1 MATPAEIR
9 AALDA
14 RFGSDFLA
22 EITRLE
28 GELQRLYD
36 GTLGQADQTAQRFRL
51 SQMLASMQELR
62 RLLGQASAQAAA
74 AAAAEAAP
82 TGPSPHP
89 A

>member
-22 EITRLE
+22 EINRLE
-28 GELQRLYD
+28 GELRRLYD
-36 GTLGQADQTAQRFRL
+36 GTLGQVDQTAQRFRL
-51 SQMLASMQELR
+51 SQMLASIQELR
-62 RLLGQASAQAAA
+62 RLLGQASTQ
-74 AAAAEAAP
+74 AAEASPAGTP
-82 TGPSPHP
+82 PAGPSPHP